1 MCLIIQFFDIKL
13 TLNRCAG
20 IFNIAVSFPRFDVTI
35 IPVYVENHVFPAW
48 LKQKYDSSVRER
60 KNGLKIDWNWV
71 EWIMI
76 NFDRTIDRCRCTI
89 KTDFHIVVTSSLD
102 EDKINFPFVHRFPSR
117 FTRFH
122 VTAEPNDNLYSR
134 AITSSGVH
142 FNCNQCVRMQ
152 SSIWSAYFSVW
163 FINHHSR

>member
-1 MCLIIQFFDIKL
+1 MRWNIQYCGFISKIWCYNNSGLCWKSCISSLIKTEVWFQ
-13 TLNRCAG
+13 C
-20 IFNIAVSFPRFDVTI
+20 
-35 IPVYVENHVFPAW
+35 E
-48 LKQKYDSSVRER
+48 RER